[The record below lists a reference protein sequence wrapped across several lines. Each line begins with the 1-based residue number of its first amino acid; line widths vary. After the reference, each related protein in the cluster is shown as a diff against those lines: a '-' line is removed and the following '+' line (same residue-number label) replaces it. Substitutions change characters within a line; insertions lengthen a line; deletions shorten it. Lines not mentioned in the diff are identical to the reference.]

1 MKIALCLFGQPRYIT
16 NSKIFEHHKKA
27 IYSQGDVDV
36 FSHCWFDETE
46 SVFEQS
52 DWSYS
57 ENLTVDGNTIQIIE
71 ERYNPKRKIFEPQRD
86 FTPSLNVKNVVND
99 LKDQRFNKDKNIFNI
114 YSQLYSI
121 QKSVEL
127 FQEHCKESSEKYDF
141 LILTRYDVMIWS
153 FPMLKNLERGKYYIG
168 GYDNVG
174 GHYPGFNDY
183 VHILDPSLAEGCK
196 VFYDIEESLKECE
209 SLCIEEIKQ
218 IALAKKYC
226 YPKIVRYIGNDLLSE
241 IIRK

>member
-16 NSKIFEHHKKA
+16 NDKIFEHHKKA

-36 FSHCWFDETE
+36 FTHFWFDDKKET
-46 SVFEQS
+46 FEQS

-57 ENLTVDGNTIQIIE
+57 KDLVVSKKSVEIIE
-71 ERYNPKRKIFEPQRD
+71 SRYSPKKVIFEPQRD
-86 FTPSLNVKNVVND
+86 FTPSDKVREIVNG
-99 LKDQRFNKDKNIFNI
+99 LKDQRFNSDKNIFNI

-121 QKSVEL
+121 HKSVEL
-127 FQEHCKESSEKYDF
+127 FQDFCKAESKKYDF
-141 LILTRYDVMIWS
+141 LILTRYDVILWS
-153 FPMLKNLERGKYYIG
+153 FPVLKNLEKGKYYIG
-168 GYDNVG
+168 GYNNVG
-174 GHYPGFNDY
+174 GYYPGFNDY
-183 VHILDPSLAEGCK
+183 IHILDPELADGCK
-196 VFYDIEESLKECE
+196 IFNNIEESLKECE

-226 YPKIVRYIGNDLLSE
+226 YPKIVRYIENNLLSE